1 MAPVVKNLAAKA
13 EDVRDM
19 GSIPGLGRSPR
30 EGHGNPDSCILAWKI
45 PPTEKPGRL
54 QSMGSQESDMT
65 KVT

>member
-1 MAPVVKNLAAKA
+1 MLKNPPANAG
-13 EDVRDM
+13 DVRDM

-30 EGHGNPDSCILAWKI
+30 EGQGNPDSCILAWKI